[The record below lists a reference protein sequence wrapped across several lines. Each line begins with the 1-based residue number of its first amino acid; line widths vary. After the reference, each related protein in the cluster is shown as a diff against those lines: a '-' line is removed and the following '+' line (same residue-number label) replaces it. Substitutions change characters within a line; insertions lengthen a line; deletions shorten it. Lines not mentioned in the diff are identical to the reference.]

1 MVRKVVLDNGV
12 RVLTEE
18 IPHVRSVSLGVWVNV
33 GSRDESDHNNGI
45 SHFIEHMM
53 FKGTKKRTAKEI
65 AESLDAVGGQI
76 NAFTTKE
83 YTCYHTKVLDEHI
96 DLAIEVVS
104 DMLFGSLFAPE
115 DIEREKNVIVEE
127 IKMYEDAPDEMVH
140 DVLTGSMWQT
150 HSLGRPIIGNE
161 EIVRNVDR
169 STLLDFYE
177 QHYRCGDMVISCAG
191 NIKHEQVV
199 EKLRAAFE
207 HLPAA
212 NGPRLYTAP
221 RPVTEAV
228 CRQKDTEQVHL
239 CVGTEGLRL
248 DDDDAYVMQV
258 INTVLGGGLS
268 SRLFQKIREERGLVY
283 TVFSYHSSYHDTGLF
298 CVYAGL
304 SSANANQVLQIVMD
318 ELNELKVNGVGET
331 ELKRTKDQLK
341 GSFLLSLENVNTRM
355 SRLGKSELY
364 LGRVTTPDE
373 VVERLQ
379 AVTGD
384 QIKRVAGEMFNA
396 DRFSLATIG
405 QWCDYDGWET
415 ALTRL
420 KSSQ

>member
-1 MVRKVVLDNGV
+1 
-12 RVLTEE
+12 
-18 IPHVRSVSLGVWVNV
+18 
-33 GSRDESDHNNGI
+33 
-45 SHFIEHMM
+45 MM

-83 YTCYHTKVLDEHI
+83 YTCYHTKVLDEHT
-96 DLAIEVVS
+96 DLAIDVLA
-104 DMLFGSLFAPE
+104 DMLFGSLFAKE
-115 DIEREKNVIVEE
+115 DMEREKNVITEE

-150 HSLGRPIIGNE
+150 HSLGRPIIGSE
-161 EIVRNVDR
+161 EIIRNMGR
-169 STLLDFYE
+169 STLLEFYE
-177 QHYRCGDMVISCAG
+177 EQYLCGDMVISCAG

-207 HLPAA
+207 HLPKA
-212 NGPRLYTAP
+212 NGPRTYAAP
-221 RPVTEAV
+221 RPFTEAV

-248 DDDDAYVMQV
+248 SDDDAYVMQV

-268 SRLFQKIREERGLVY
+268 SRLFQKIREDRGLVY

-304 SSANANQVLQIVMD
+304 SSANVNQVLEIVMD
-318 ELNELKVNGVGET
+318 ELNELKLNGIGEA

-341 GSFLLSLENVNTRM
+341 GNFLLSLENVNTRM
-355 SRLGKSELY
+355 TRLGKSELY

-373 VVERLQ
+373 IVERLR
-379 AVTGD
+379 AVTDD
-384 QIKRVAGEMFNA
+384 QIRRVAGTVFNA

-405 QWCDYDGWET
+405 QWCDHNGWES
-415 ALTRL
+415 ARTRL
-420 KSSQ
+420 K